1 MRLSKQHICIHA
13 VIESQEMFVPL
24 TLESIG
30 SIFLS
35 NETVGVFITK
45 IYFIRN
51 TNMALLNELLWDLSY

>member
-1 MRLSKQHICIHA
+1 MCTHA

-30 SIFLS
+30 SIFLN

-45 IYFIRN
+45 MYFIRN
-51 TNMALLNELLWDLSY
+51 TNMALLSELLGDLS

>member
-30 SIFLS
+30 SIFLN

-51 TNMALLNELLWDLSY
+51 TNMALLNELLGDLS

>member
-1 MRLSKQHICIHA
+1 MCIHA

-30 SIFLS
+30 SIFLN

-45 IYFIRN
+45 IYFIIN
-51 TNMALLNELLWDLSY
+51 TNMALLNELLGDLS